1 MQKRKLKLLYPT
13 FNIKEIENIAVQVW
27 N

>member
-13 FNIKEIENIAVQVW
+13 LNAKQI
-27 N
+27 